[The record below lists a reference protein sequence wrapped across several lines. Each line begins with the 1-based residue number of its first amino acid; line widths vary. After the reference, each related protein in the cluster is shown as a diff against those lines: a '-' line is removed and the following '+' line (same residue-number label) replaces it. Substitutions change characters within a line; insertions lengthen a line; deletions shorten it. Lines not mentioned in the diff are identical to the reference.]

1 MEEKKNNAL
10 EKAENATNS
19 ARQNQI
25 EKEVFSQ
32 DEVKMD
38 ELNIQAEKHVEME
51 KERAV
56 QYRNK
61 EKGGRKKGANGLIKA
76 VVALSA
82 LSVAL
87 ATALIV
93 TFLIPSQMDLS
104 LEQTY
109 QKSFYD
115 AVEQVDNMDLNL
127 SKILA
132 TRDKG
137 AMQKYLVDLAI
148 NSEVCENDI
157 QQLPLHDENK
167 YYTTKLVN
175 QIGDYAKYV
184 NKKIIDGKDV
194 TENDRE
200 GLQRLYTA
208 NKDFKK
214 SLERTINKMGSDFSF
229 TTVME
234 GGAGNLIIS
243 NFNELQNLSVEY
255 PELIYDG
262 PFSDGQNQK
271 SVKGLPSNE
280 ITAQDA
286 LEMFK
291 LAFARC
297 GVTDFEI
304 VGQTTGDVECYNV
317 QGKVKDDLIF
327 AQYTKKG
334 GKMIMFS
341 FAGSCASVK
350 YSQEDAIETGL
361 EFLKS
366 QGIENMRPVW
376 TNLAGNVYTINFAYC
391 QKDTVIYPDLIKI
404 RVCAETD
411 TVIGL
416 EAKSYYSNHTE
427 REINRPL
434 LTKEQAQESVFG
446 GMEINAV
453 RLVLVP
459 VGESEERLCY
469 EFYGKF
475 DDSDYYVYIDGENGR
490 QVEMFKVVKGTE
502 GDFLL

>member
-19 ARQNQI
+19 ARQNQMNQ
-25 EKEVFSQ
+25 EVFLQ
-32 DEVKMD
+32 DEVQAD
-38 ELNIQAEKHVEME
+38 ELNFQAEKQVEME

-61 EKGGRKKGANGLIKA
+61 EKGGRKKGNSLIKA
-76 VVALSA
+76 VIALGI

-132 TRDKG
+132 TKDEG

-167 YYTTKLVN
+167 YYTTKLIN

-184 NKKIIDGKDV
+184 NKKIIDKKEV
-194 TENDRE
+194 TEKDRE
-200 GLQRLYTA
+200 GLKRLYTA
-208 NKDFKK
+208 NKDLKR
-214 SLERTINKMGSDFSF
+214 SLENTVEKMGADFSF
-229 TTVME
+229 ATVME

-271 SVKGLPSNE
+271 GAKGLSSKE
-280 ITAQDA
+280 ITAQEA
-286 LEMFK
+286 LELFK
-291 LAFARC
+291 QTFARR

-304 VGQTTGDVECYNV
+304 VGQTTGDIECYNL
-317 QGKVKDDLIF
+317 QGKVKEDMIF

-341 FAGSCASVK
+341 FAGSCNSVQCE
-350 YSQEDAIETGL
+350 QEDAVETGL
-361 EFLKS
+361 EFLRT
-366 QGIENMRPVW
+366 QGIESVKPVW
-376 TNLAGNVYTINFAYC
+376 TNLAGNVYTINFAHY
-391 QKDTVIYPDLIKI
+391 QKGVVVYPDLIKI
-404 RVCAETD
+404 RVCAETN

-416 EAKSYYSNHTE
+416 EAKSYYTNHTE
-427 REINRPL
+427 RQISTPT
-434 LTKEQAQESVFG
+434 LTSESAKEKVFEK
-446 GMEINAV
+446 MQINAT
-453 RLVLVP
+453 RLALVP
-459 VGESEERLCY
+459 VGESEEKLCY
-469 EFYGKF
+469 EFYGKYE
-475 DDSDYYVYIDGENGR
+475 DSDYYVYIDAENGR